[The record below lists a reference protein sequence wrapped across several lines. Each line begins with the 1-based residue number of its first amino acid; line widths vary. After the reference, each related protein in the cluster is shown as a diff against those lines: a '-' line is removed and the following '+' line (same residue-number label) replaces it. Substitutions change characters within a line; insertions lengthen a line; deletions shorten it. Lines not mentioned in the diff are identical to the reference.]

1 MSDTIRKEQLFLQ
14 RLQSLVA
21 DARKKGNTVSEEEIE
36 AHFRDLDLSS
46 DQMDQVRAYL
56 STQKIGVGEPLQYE
70 DVITEEEHDYMEDY
84 EAMLA
89 ALPVPSDGVLHA
101 LKLSAMAG
109 DRDAQSGL
117 TEAMAEGSWTPW
129 RT

>member
-36 AHFRDLDLSS
+36 ANFRDLDLSS

-84 EAMLA
+84 EAMIA
-89 ALPVPSDGVLHA
+89 ALPVPSDGVT
-101 LKLSAMAG
+101 S
-109 DRDAQSGL
+109 
-117 TEAMAEGSWTPW
+117 
-129 RT
+129 